1 MDWYQIYLN
10 EIELKD
16 NLNNY
21 ILYKVSSKR
30 KFINL
35 IEKYSP
41 NKKIIECGCGTAIIS
56 TYIASL
62 GYDVTAVDI
71 DKKILSL
78 AKKIAK
84 DFPSSNKPNFIESDI
99 TKDVM
104 DEHYDVAFSN
114 GVLEHFKDS
123 DIKKIIKNHLS
134 FADYLVI
141 GIPTKFFNDDEALYG
156 DERFLKLSYW
166 RKLIDKSGGK
176 IIEEC
181 SYHYMTPL
189 EKLKSINKIF
199 RPKPFRVFVITK
211 KS

>member
-1 MDWYQIYLN
+1 MDWYQIYLD
-10 EIELKD
+10 EIKLKD

-21 ILYKVSSKR
+21 IIYKVSHKR

-35 IEKYSP
+35 IKKYSK

-71 DKKILSL
+71 DKKILNL

-84 DFPSSNKPNFIESDI
+84 DFPSSNKPVFEEKDI
-99 TKDVM
+99 INSKIKD
-104 DEHYDVAFSN
+104 HYDVAFSN
-114 GVLEHFKDS
+114 GVLEHFS
-123 DIKKIIKNHLS
+123 DREIKKILKNHLS

-141 GIPTKFFNDDEALYG
+141 GIPTKFFDQKEALYG
-156 DERFLKLSYW
+156 DERFLKISYW
-166 RKLIDKSGGK
+166 RRLINSAGGK

-181 SYHYMTPL
+181 SYHYMTPT
-189 EKLKSINKIF
+189 EKIMNIRKIF

-211 KS
+211 KD